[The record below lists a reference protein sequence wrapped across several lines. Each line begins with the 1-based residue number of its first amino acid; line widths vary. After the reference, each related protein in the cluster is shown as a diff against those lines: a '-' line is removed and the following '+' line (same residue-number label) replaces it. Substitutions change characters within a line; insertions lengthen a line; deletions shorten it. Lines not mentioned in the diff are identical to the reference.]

1 MDYKKIFEGH
11 TQLTKNRT
19 SYKYALCEP
28 TLLRFMVELRIVNC
42 LIACLLSLPS
52 TLLVKRC
59 LCIASFSTT
68 TRHAGEVGN
77 FIICKFFV
85 GD

>member
-1 MDYKKIFEGH
+1 MVEGH
-11 TQLTKNRT
+11 TQLTKNQT
-19 SYKYALCEP
+19 SYKYALSAP
-28 TLLRFMVELRIVNC
+28 TLLPFMVELQIVNC
-42 LIACLLSLPS
+42 LIAIFSLSLSFPS

-77 FIICKFFV
+77 FVICKLFV
-85 GD
+85 SD